1 MDLDAAEA
9 STFSRSQ
16 DADVDG
22 AAPLGGAGAQGM
34 APLGG
39 TTLLGAQE
47 VAEARGL
54 PVAADTRAAPYFRWA
69 ARGMALGE
77 PRGAEMSWQRPRQAL
92 HSSVCVSA
100 ELS

>member
-47 VAEARGL
+47 VADMVAEARGL

-69 ARGMALGE
+69 ARGTW
-77 PRGAEMSWQRPRQAL
+77 RW
-92 HSSVCVSA
+92 VSRVA
-100 ELS
+100 RR

>member
-1 MDLDAAEA
+1 MDAAEA

-77 PRGAEMSWQRPRQAL
+77 PRGADELARTATRDKLCTARVG
-92 HSSVCVSA
+92 VC
-100 ELS
+100 